1 MGVIIY
7 VSLSG
12 KFPFEEDRE
21 IEGQISDLSCMFPSD
36 PWDEVSFDGIDIIN
50 LLLQPKIERRMT
62 ARKTL
67 DNAWFSQ
74 VIKNES

>member
-36 PWDEVSFDGIDIIN
+36 PWDEVSFDAIDIIN
-50 LLLQPKIERRMT
+50 LLLQPKIERRVT
-62 ARKTL
+62 SECFFA
-67 DNAWFSQ
+67 FS
-74 VIKNES
+74 NYDLRFSA